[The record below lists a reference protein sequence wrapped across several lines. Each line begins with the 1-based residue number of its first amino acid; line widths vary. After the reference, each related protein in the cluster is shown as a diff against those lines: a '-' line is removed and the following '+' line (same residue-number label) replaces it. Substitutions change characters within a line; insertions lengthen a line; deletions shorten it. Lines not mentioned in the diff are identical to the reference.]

1 MQFIKGMRDKI
12 QKYLDKSKP
21 FSVEM
26 DISGNSE
33 YDCCCFGVDEAGKL
47 SNEDYMFFYNQICSP
62 NNSVKL
68 SKAGTKTIFD
78 IDLTKIPSDVVKLV
92 FTVSIDGNGT
102 MAEMNN

>member
-47 SNEDYMFFYNQICSP
+47 SNEDYMFFIIRFVRQIIAS
-62 NNSVKL
+62 NSVKQEQRRYL
-68 SKAGTKTIFD
+68 I
-78 IDLTKIPSDVVKLV
+78 
-92 FTVSIDGNGT
+92 
-102 MAEMNN
+102 

>member
-12 QKYLDKSKP
+12 QKYLDESKP
-21 FSVEM
+21 FAVEM

-47 SNEDYMFFYNQICSP
+47 SNEDYMIFYNQTCSP
-62 NNSVKL
+62 NNSIKF

-78 IDLTKIPSDVVKLV
+78 IDLTKIPSDIVTAQSQGIL
-92 FTVSIDGNGT
+92 
-102 MAEMNN
+102 